1 MIYTVFNYLGI
12 FAPFILLLFSLYL
25 LFNKQNL
32 QFYYLVGLLINTIL
46 NLVLKGILQQPR
58 PFEDEKKFNLAVKN
72 IPETIF
78 KDGIPFNI
86 FGMPSGH
93 AQMVLYSTVYIYL
106 SLKNINVLLFYIF
119 MSLIII
125 VQRVIS
131 KSHSIFKVVVGAII
145 GSFMGYA
152 AFYFAET
159 VIKGRIRE
167 KPDDFGPL

>member
-1 MIYTVFNYLGI
+1 MIYTVFNYLGN

-25 LFNKQNL
+25 LSNKQNL

-46 NLVLKGILQQPR
+46 NLVLKGIIQQPR
-58 PFEDEKKFNLAVKN
+58 PFDDEKKFNLAVKN

-93 AQMVLYSTVYIYL
+93 AQMALYSTVYIYL

-131 KSHSIFKVVVGAII
+131 KSHSIFQVVVGAFI
-145 GSFMGYA
+145 GSFMGYT

>member
-1 MIYTVFNYLGI
+1 MIYTVFNYLGN

-46 NLVLKGILQQPR
+46 NLVLKGIIQQPR

-93 AQMVLYSTVYIYL
+93 AQMALYSTVYIYL

-131 KSHSIFKVVVGAII
+131 KSHSIFQVVVGAII
-145 GSFMGYA
+145 GSFMGYT

>member
-1 MIYTVFNYLGI
+1 MIYTVFNYLGN

-25 LFNKQNL
+25 LSNKQNL

-46 NLVLKGILQQPR
+46 NLVLKGIIQQPR
-58 PFEDEKKFNLAVKN
+58 PFEDEKKFNFAVKN

-93 AQMVLYSTVYIYL
+93 AQMALYSTVYIYL

-131 KSHSIFKVVVGAII
+131 KSHSIFQVVVGAFI
-145 GSFMGYA
+145 GSFMGYT